1 MEVSLDKGF
10 PEAILF
16 CLDGRI
22 LHQDPDYE
30 SFLFEGNMCHKYGYF
45 VKDHLKTQAPWA
57 YQADLQ
63 SAQQSSDQNQFKTV
77 TFKFQWIPIQGSA
90 SSGRNDNLKDR
101 DSYIPRNHPGNHSSH
116 HQEHSE
122 QITVDTRIPIVAK
135 EPQLP
140 PREEEQ
146 RIIQAEPQ
154 VAAKKDSNE

>member
-77 TFKFQWIPIQGSA
+77 TCKKKKQLQFTTWTYETQGQPH
-90 SSGRNDNLKDR
+90 
-101 DSYIPRNHPGNHSSH
+101 I
-116 HQEHSE
+116 
-122 QITVDTRIPIVAK
+122 
-135 EPQLP
+135 
-140 PREEEQ
+140 
-146 RIIQAEPQ
+146 
-154 VAAKKDSNE
+154 